1 MTHNRYRQWL
11 YAELYLMNEDQTM
24 AYCPYDLDLCGNNRE
39 STESSPLEDLDEIQA
54 QGREHN
60 E

>member
-1 MTHNRYRQWL
+1 
-11 YAELYLMNEDQTM
+11 MNEDQTM